1 MKFSESWL
9 REWINPEISSEMLAD
24 QLTMAGLEVDNVE
37 KVAGDFTGVVIG
49 KVVECKQHP
58 NADKLR
64 VTKVDIG
71 KDELLDIV
79 CGAPNCRQGLMVACA
94 TVGAVLPGD
103 FKIKSAKLR
112 GEPSEGMLCSYS
124 ELGITDDHNGI
135 IELPDNAPLGKDIRE
150 YLNLN
155 DVMIDISVTPNR
167 ADCFGIVGVARDISA
182 VNNIPMKEIKI
193 ANVPATIS
201 DTLSIQI
208 DAPKA
213 APRYLGRVIKN
224 ININATT
231 PLWMKEKLR
240 RGGIRSVDAVVD
252 ITNYVLLELGHPMH
266 AFDLDQIEKGIIV
279 RYAHQDEEMTLLNG
293 NEVKLNDKTLVIA
306 DHNKVLAIAGIMG
319 GEKSS
324 VTQST
329 TDIFLESAFF
339 APLAITGKAREYG
352 LHTEASHRYERGVD
366 PELQFVAMERATQ
379 LLVDICGGEVGPVI
393 EVTNQSELPS
403 QATIKLHRNKIDR
416 IIGYTIEAQ
425 KITDILVRLGCE
437 VEYKDDIWIVKSP
450 SWRFDLQIEEDL
462 VEEVARIY
470 GYNNI
475 PNANMKI
482 ESVMQPKPESIISL
496 RRIKDLL
503 VDRGYQEAVTY
514 SFVDPKIQHILH
526 PNEPA
531 ITLPNPISSEMS
543 VMRLSLWSGLLD
555 AVLYNQNRQQS
566 RLRLFETGLRFIPDE
581 KCEFGVRQEFML
593 SGVIT
598 GNLYEDH
605 WQLPKKSVDFYDLKG
620 DLEAIFSLLGC
631 DGQVQFNRAELSA
644 LHPGQSAVINLND
657 EVIGYFGVLHPEI
670 EKKLSLNSKTLVF
683 EINLAKINFKK
694 VPVAQDLSKYPSNK
708 RDIAIIVSNTIPA
721 AEIISVCKQAGGEQL
736 VKVNLFDVYQGDN
749 IKEDQKSLAISLILQ
764 DKSRTLEEEDI
775 TNIVSKCVTA
785 LQNRFKALLRE

>member
-193 ANVPATIS
+193 ANVPTTIS

-224 ININATT
+224 ININAMT

-266 AFDLDQIEKGIIV
+266 AFDLNQIEKGIIV
-279 RYAHQDEEMTLLNG
+279 RYAHHDEEMTLLNG
-293 NEVKLNDKTLVIA
+293 NEVKLNNKTLVIA

-366 PELQFVAMERATQ
+366 PALQFVAMERATQ

-450 SWRFDLQIEEDL
+450 TWRFDLQIEEDL

-475 PNANMKI
+475 PNTNMKI

-581 KCEFGVRQEFML
+581 KCELGVRQEFML

-620 DLEAIFSLLGC
+620 DLEAILSLLGC
-631 DGQVQFNRAELSA
+631 DGQVLFNKAELSA

>member
-9 REWINPEISSEMLAD
+9 REWINPEISSETLAD
-24 QLTMAGLEVDNVE
+24 QLTMAGLEVDDVE
-37 KVAGDFTGVVIG
+37 KVAGDFTGVVVG
-49 KVVECKQHP
+49 KVVECMQHP

-71 KDELLDIV
+71 KTELLDIV
-79 CGAPNCRQGLMVACA
+79 CGAPNCRKGLMVACA

-103 FKIKSAKLR
+103 FKIKPVKLR

-124 ELGITDDHNGI
+124 ELGISDEHNGI
-135 IELPDNAPLGKDIRE
+135 IELPDNAPLGQDIRE

-167 ADCFGIVGVARDISA
+167 ADCFGIIGVARDISA
-182 VNNIPMKEIKI
+182 VNNISMKELQVDSI
-193 ANVPATIS
+193 PATIT

-208 DAPKA
+208 DAPQA
-213 APRYLGRVIKN
+213 TPRYLGRVIKN
-224 ININATT
+224 INVNAAT

-240 RGGIRSVDAVVD
+240 RGGIRSIDAVVD

-266 AFDLDQIEKGIIV
+266 AFDLTQIEKGIVV
-279 RYAHQDEEMTLLNG
+279 RYASNDEKLVLLNG
-293 NEVKLNDKTLVIA
+293 NEVNLNDKTLVIA
-306 DHNKVLAIAGIMG
+306 DHQKVLALAGIMG
-319 GEKSS
+319 GEKSA
-324 VTQST
+324 VTQT
-329 TDIFLESAFF
+329 TKNVFLESAFF
-339 APLAITGKAREYG
+339 NPLAITGKAREYG

-366 PELQFVAMERATQ
+366 PSLQFVAMERASQ
-379 LLVDICGGEVGPVI
+379 LLVDICGGEVGPI
-393 EVTNQSELPS
+393 IDVTQQSELPK
-403 QATIKLHRNKIDR
+403 QAIIKLRRNRIDR
-416 IIGYTIEAQ
+416 IIGYAIETQ
-425 KITDILVRLGCE
+425 KITDILIRLGCE
-437 VEYKDDIWIVKSP
+437 VEYNDNVWTVKSP

-462 VEEVARIY
+462 VEEIARIY

-475 PNANMKI
+475 PNANLKI
-482 ESVMQPKPESIISL
+482 ESVMKPKPESQISL

-526 PNEPA
+526 PEQPE

-566 RLRLFETGLRFIPDE
+566 RVRLFETGLRFIPDE
-581 KCEFGVRQEFML
+581 KDELGVHQELML
-593 SGVIT
+593 SGIVT
-598 GNLYEDH
+598 GSLYEEH
-605 WQLPKKSVDFYDLKG
+605 WQLPKKNVDFYDLKG
-620 DLEAIFSLLGC
+620 DIESIFSLLGC
-631 DGQVQFNRAELSA
+631 ADKVQFKKTQLPA
-644 LHPGQSAVINLND
+644 LHPGQSATIYLND
-657 EVIGYFGVLHPEI
+657 ELLGYLGVLHPEI

-683 EINLAKINFKK
+683 EINLAKINNKT

-708 RDIAIIVSNTIPA
+708 RDIAIVVSNTIPVA
-721 AEIISVCKQAGGEQL
+721 DIISECKRAGGEQL
-736 VKVNLFDVYQGDN
+736 IKVNLFDVYQGEN
-749 IKEDQKSLAISLILQ
+749 IKENQKSLAISLILQ

>member
-9 REWINPEISSEMLAD
+9 REWINPEISSETLAD
-24 QLTMAGLEVDNVE
+24 QLTMAGLEVDDVE
-37 KVAGDFTGVVIG
+37 KVAGDFTGVVVG
-49 KVVECKQHP
+49 KVVECMQHP

-71 KDELLDIV
+71 KAELLDIV
-79 CGAPNCRQGLMVACA
+79 CGAPNCRKGLMVACA

-103 FKIKSAKLR
+103 FKIKPAKLR

-124 ELGITDDHNGI
+124 ELGISDEHNGI
-135 IELPDNAPLGKDIRE
+135 IELPDNAPLGQDIRE

-167 ADCFGIVGVARDISA
+167 ADCFGIIGVARDISA
-182 VNNIPMKEIKI
+182 VNNVPMKELQ
-193 ANVPATIS
+193 VDSMPATIT

-208 DAPKA
+208 DAPQA

-224 ININATT
+224 INVNAAT

-240 RGGIRSVDAVVD
+240 RGGIRSIDAVVD

-266 AFDLDQIEKGIIV
+266 AFDLTQIEKGIVV
-279 RYAHQDEEMTLLNG
+279 RYASNDEKLVLLNG
-293 NEVKLNDKTLVIA
+293 NEVNLNDKTLVIA
-306 DHNKVLAIAGIMG
+306 DHQKVLALAGIMG
-319 GEKSS
+319 GEKSA
-324 VTQST
+324 VTQT
-329 TDIFLESAFF
+329 TKDVFLESAFF
-339 APLAITGKAREYG
+339 SPLAITGKAREYG

-366 PELQFVAMERATQ
+366 PSLQFIAMERASQ
-379 LLVDICGGEVGPVI
+379 LLIDICGGEVGPII
-393 EVTNQSELPS
+393 EVTQQSELPK
-403 QATIKLHRNKIDR
+403 QAIIRLRRNRIDR
-416 IIGYTIEAQ
+416 IIGYAIETQ
-425 KITDILVRLGCE
+425 KITDILIRLGCE
-437 VEYKDDIWIVKSP
+437 VEYNGNVWTVKSP

-462 VEEVARIY
+462 VEEIARIY

-475 PNANMKI
+475 PNANLKI
-482 ESVMQPKPESIISL
+482 ESVMKPKPESQISL

-526 PNEPA
+526 PEQQE

-566 RLRLFETGLRFIPDE
+566 RVRLFETGLRFIPDE
-581 KCEFGVRQEFML
+581 KDELGVRQELML
-593 SGVIT
+593 SGIIT
-598 GNLYEDH
+598 GSLYEEH
-605 WQLPKKSVDFYDLKG
+605 WQLPKRNVDFYDLKG
-620 DLEAIFSLLGC
+620 DIESIFSLLGC
-631 DGQVQFNRAELSA
+631 ADKVQFKKAQLPA
-644 LHPGQSAVINLND
+644 LHPGQSATIYLND
-657 EVIGYFGVLHPEI
+657 ELLGYLGVLHPEI

-683 EINLAKINFKK
+683 EINLAKINSKT

-708 RDIAIIVSNTIPA
+708 RDIAIVVSNTIPVA
-721 AEIISVCKQAGGEQL
+721 DIISECKRAGGEQL
-736 VKVNLFDVYQGDN
+736 IKVNLFDVYQGEN
-749 IKEDQKSLAISLILQ
+749 IKENQKSLAISLILQ

>member
-167 ADCFGIVGVARDISA
+167 ADCFGIVGIARDISA

-193 ANVPATIS
+193 ANVPTTIS

-224 ININATT
+224 ININAMT

-266 AFDLDQIEKGIIV
+266 AFDLNQIEKGIIV

-366 PELQFVAMERATQ
+366 PALQFVAMERATQ

-450 SWRFDLQIEEDL
+450 TWRFDLQIEEDL

-475 PNANMKI
+475 PNTNMKI

-526 PNEPA
+526 PNEPV

-581 KCEFGVRQEFML
+581 KCELGVRQEFML

-620 DLEAIFSLLGC
+620 DLEAILSLLGC
-631 DGQVQFNRAELSA
+631 DGQVLFNKAELSA